1 MESPNMARRSVVQ
14 LSVLVAQRMGLDEH
28 DQSRVEVAA
37 LMRDVGKIAIP
48 QKILDKPGPL
58 TDEEWTVMRTHTIHA
73 QAFLH
78 NAGGMLR
85 EVAPIVRAVHERW
98 DGLGYPDGLSGPSI
112 PLAARIVSCCDAFTA
127 MTTAR
132 PYGPLMSHE
141 VALRELV
148 DCAGRQFDPHVVQTL
163 IAVKRGPTAIGL
175 PALAGDI
182 ERSLV
187 ATAR

>member
-1 MESPNMARRSVVQ
+1 MERQSIVE
-14 LSVLVAQRMGLDEH
+14 LSVLVAQRMGLDE
-28 DQSRVEVAA
+28 DERSRVEVAA
-37 LMRDVGKIAIP
+37 LMRDVGKITIP
-48 QKILDKPGPL
+48 RKILEKPGPL

-78 NAGGMLR
+78 NAGGMLQ
-85 EVAPIVRAVHERW
+85 EVAAVVRAVHERW

-127 MTTAR
+127 MTSAR
-132 PYGPLMSHE
+132 PYGKLMSGE
-141 VALRELV
+141 AALRELV

-175 PALAGDI
+175 PALASDI
-182 ERSLV
+182 ERGLV

>member
-1 MESPNMARRSVVQ
+1 MARRSVVE

-28 DQSRVEVAA
+28 ERNRVEVAA

-48 QKILDKPGPL
+48 RKILDKPGPL

-73 QAFLH
+73 QEFLDK
-78 NAGGMLR
+78 AGGMLR
-85 EVAPIVRAVHERW
+85 EVAVIVRAVHERW

-127 MTTAR
+127 MTTER
-132 PYGPLMSHE
+132 PYGPPLSHE
-141 VALRELV
+141 AALRELV
-148 DCAGRQFDPHVVQTL
+148 DNAGGQFDPHVVQTL

-175 PALAGDI
+175 PALAHDA
-182 ERSLV
+182 ERLV
-187 ATAR
+187 TAAR

>member
-1 MESPNMARRSVVQ
+1 MARRSVVE
-14 LSVLVAQRMGLDEH
+14 LSVLVAQRMGLDE
-28 DQSRVEVAA
+28 DERSRVEVAA
-37 LMRDVGKIAIP
+37 MMRDVGKVAIP
-48 QKILDKPGPL
+48 REILDKPGPL

-127 MTTAR
+127 MTTPR

-141 VALRELV
+141 AALRELV

-163 IAVKRGPTAIGL
+163 IAVNRGPTAIGL
-175 PALAGDI
+175 PELARDA
-182 ERSLV
+182 ERQLAV
-187 ATAR
+187 AR